1 MKVGIK
7 MKTQKYVFD
16 TYVDGMFEHYG
27 PFYGK
32 DELRK
37 GILKFYKGFCVPR
50 EGLDKLTLE
59 ELVKV
64 VNGFLYEPIYIFEVK

>member
-1 MKVGIK
+1 MEI
-7 MKTQKYVFD
+7 TKYAFD
-16 TYVDGMFEHYG
+16 CYVDGEYEQYG

-50 EGLDKLTLE
+50 EGLEELSLE
-59 ELVKV
+59 ELTKK
-64 VNGFLYEPIYIFEVK
+64 VNGFLYEPIYVFECK